1 MLISALRLFLAQ
13 RTEQDA
19 SMMFRVPQV
28 SGVSKVSRISRVSRL
43 AAISLVILL
52 GGCANLGYYTQAVD
66 GHMNIHNRV
75 RQIDAIIADPE
86 ADPRLKRTLTLV
98 SRLREFASREL
109 KLPDNQSFTTYADL
123 GRRYAIWNVSA
134 APELSIEPEKWCF
147 VAAGCVSY
155 RGFFS
160 ETEAQRFA
168 GELRM
173 KGYDTSVGGVRTYS
187 TLGWFK
193 DPVLNTFLGYSD
205 AELAQ
210 LIFHELAHQLVYV
223 QDDSTFNESFA
234 TAVELEGIAR
244 WLNQHGVEGQRAA
257 FDASQKRK
265 SASIAIMLDHRE
277 RLEDLYASD
286 ESEVEKR
293 AAKARI
299 LAQLRKDLSSL
310 ETDKARFDAYDK
322 WLALNLN
329 NAFLA
334 SVSTYTQLVPAF
346 HALLARHEGDIGQF
360 YKAVIELSRLPK
372 AERTALLHGMYRP
385 NLSASNSE

>member
-1 MLISALRLFLAQ
+1 MI
-13 RTEQDA
+13 T
-19 SMMFRVPQV
+19 
-28 SGVSKVSRISRVSRL
+28 RILHAPRL
-43 AAISLVILL
+43 AAVGFIVWL
-52 GGCANLGYYTQAVD
+52 GGCANLGYYAQAVD
-66 GHMNIHNRV
+66 GHMNIQNRV
-75 RQIDAIIADPE
+75 RPIHSIIADPE
-86 ADPRLKRTLTLV
+86 ADPGLKRTLTLV
-98 SRLREFASREL
+98 ARLREFASREL

-160 ETEAQRFA
+160 EAEAQRFA
-168 GELRM
+168 EELRA
-173 KGYDTSVGGVRTYS
+173 KGYDVSVGGVRTYS

-193 DPVLNTFLGYSD
+193 DPILNTFLGYSD

-210 LIFHELAHQLVYV
+210 LIFHELAHQMVYV

-244 WLNQHGVEGQRAA
+244 WLGQHGAEDQRAA

-265 SASIAIMLDHRE
+265 AASTAIMLDYRK
-277 RLEDLYASD
+277 RLEELYAS
-286 ESEVEKR
+286 SQSLAEKR
-293 AAKARI
+293 VGKARI
-299 LAQLRKDLSSL
+299 LGELREKLSSL
-310 ETDKARFDAYDK
+310 ETDKARSASYDK
-322 WLALNLN
+322 WLTLHLN

-334 SVSTYTQLVPAF
+334 SVSTYTHWVPAF

-360 YKAVIELSRLPK
+360 YETVRELSRLPK
-372 AERTALLHGMYRP
+372 AERTTLLHSTDGRT
-385 NLSASNSE
+385 LSASNTDPQE

>member
-1 MLISALRLFLAQ
+1 MHISAARPFLAPSVKQ
-13 RTEQDA
+13 GAGMRFKA
-19 SMMFRVPQV
+19 L
-28 SGVSKVSRISRVSRL
+28 RISRVTRL
-43 AAISLVILL
+43 AAVGFAVWL
-52 GGCANLGYYTQAVD
+52 GGCANLGYYAQAVD
-66 GHMNIHNRV
+66 GHMDIHNRV
-75 RQIDAIIADPE
+75 RRIDAIIADPGT
-86 ADPRLKRTLTLV
+86 DPKLKQTLTLV
-98 SRLREFASREL
+98 ARLREFASREL

-134 APELSIEPEKWCF
+134 APELSVEPEKWCF

-160 ETEAQRFA
+160 ETEAQSFA
-168 GELRM
+168 NELRM
-173 KGYDTSVGGVRTYS
+173 KGYDVSVGGVRTYS

-205 AELAQ
+205 TELAQ

-244 WLNQHGVEGQRAA
+244 WLDQHGAQGQRPA
-257 FDASQKRK
+257 FDASHKRK
-265 SASIAIMLDHRE
+265 TASIAIMLDHRK

-293 AAKARI
+293 TAKARI
-299 LAQLRKDLSSL
+299 LAELRKELSSL
-310 ETDKARFDAYDK
+310 ETDKARSDTYDK

-346 HALLARHEGDIGQF
+346 HALLARHDGDIGRF
-360 YKAVIELSRLPK
+360 YDAVRELSRLPK
-372 AERTALLHGMYRP
+372 AERIALLHGMNGPR
-385 NLSASNSE
+385 LSASNSE

>member
-1 MLISALRLFLAQ
+1 MSRL
-13 RTEQDA
+13 
-19 SMMFRVPQV
+19 
-28 SGVSKVSRISRVSRL
+28 SKVSRF
-43 AAISLVILL
+43 VIVGFALPGFS
-52 GGCANLGYYTQAVD
+52 GGCVNLGYYAQAVD

-75 RQIDAIIADPE
+75 RPIDAIVADPE
-86 ADPRLKRTLTLV
+86 ADPKLKRTLTLV
-98 SRLREFASREL
+98 ARLREFASREL

-160 ETEAQRFA
+160 ETEAQSFA
-168 GELRM
+168 NELRI
-173 KGYDTSVGGVRTYS
+173 KGYDVSVGGVRTYS

-205 AELAQ
+205 MELAQ

-244 WLNQHGVEGQRAA
+244 WLDQHGEEGQRTK

-265 SASIAIMLDHRE
+265 TASTAIMLDYRK
-277 RLEDLYASD
+277 RLEDLYASEEGD
-286 ESEVEKR
+286 AEKR
-293 AAKARI
+293 AAKASI
-299 LAQLRKDLSSL
+299 LAELRKDLSSL

-346 HALLARHEGDIGQF
+346 HALLARHEGDIGRF
-360 YKAVIELSRLPK
+360 YEAVRELSRLPK
-372 AERTALLHGMYRP
+372 AERIALLHGMKGRG
-385 NLSASNSE
+385 LSASNLE